1 MAAPNEGAFGKLGTI
16 GLAEVGMLGWF
27 RPGVWPSAPLP
38 WWVGAVPRTLPPSL
52 STMSSE
58 ALQRAQNVWPS
69 RCPGNGVGW
78 RSELLPC
85 CGAGYLADKEVC
97 ACMLLECASRMCPGD
112 RGPWPSVCVP
122 LWSSV
127 AWDRVTAPQL
137 GSRAPPSDPRSP
149 VPVRSMALLS
159 LLSAQL
165 GFRRCPSFLGSF
177 MDWRGLCPLS
187 LSLWALGTEPA
198 LRSFRGSR
206 PGLAGGRCEGV
217 EGQPARAGCGGPRA
231 WGTAACQ
238 PKGRRGVTGA
248 RTLCGT
254 SACWSLALGP
264 PCLSVSLD
272 EPPGHAHGCV
282 FRSRLSPP
290 AAGGLGAFL

>member
-1 MAAPNEGAFGKLGTI
+1 MFGHPVVQATGWAGAQSCFHVVKQGIWLIRKCVR
-16 GLAEVGMLGWF
+16 ACSW
-27 RPGVWPSAPLP
+27 S
-38 WWVGAVPRTLPPSL
+38 VP
-52 STMSSE
+52 
-58 ALQRAQNVWPS
+58 A
-69 RCPGNGVGW
+69 
-78 RSELLPC
+78 
-85 CGAGYLADKEVC
+85 
-97 ACMLLECASRMCPGD
+97 RMCPGD

-238 PKGRRGVTGA
+238 PKGRRGVTGGSHPVWHLCLLVPGA
-248 RTLCGT
+248 RAPL
-254 SACWSLALGP
+254 P
-264 PCLSVSLD
+264 
-272 EPPGHAHGCV
+272 ECV
-282 FRSRLSPP
+282 V
-290 AAGGLGAFL
+290 G